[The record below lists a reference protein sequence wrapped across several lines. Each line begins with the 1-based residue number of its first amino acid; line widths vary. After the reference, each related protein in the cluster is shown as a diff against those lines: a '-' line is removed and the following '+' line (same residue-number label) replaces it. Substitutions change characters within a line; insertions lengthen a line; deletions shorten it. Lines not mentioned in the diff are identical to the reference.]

1 MYRSFI
7 LLLAIT
13 VVTAFTGV
21 ASLPA
26 ADDKPDTV
34 KPILLFNGK
43 DLTGWKFRG
52 PESKSKWVVGIAQ
65 LDEKDPSRLVVTHP
79 DKSAPGELQLINT
92 SGSLD
97 IYTDQK
103 FGDGTFE
110 IEVMVPKGSN
120 SGAYVMG
127 QYEVQIFDS
136 FGQKNLGYVDMGGI
150 YGVAAPKVNA
160 AKKPGEW
167 QKFVIEYLCA
177 ALRGRQEDRQCQVCQ
192 GYAQR
197 SGHPREPRSQGTD
210 RRKPE
215 CQGCSYRPPHASRR
229 PRPDRIP
236 LAQVHTETF
245 AAVEDSAPLID
256 EWQTI
261 RAFMMAGEVHGTGA

>member
-1 MYRSFI
+1 MYRGFI

-13 VVTAFTGV
+13 VVTVFTGV

-79 DKSAPGELQLINT
+79 EKSAPGELQLINT

-167 QKFVIEYLCA
+167 QKFVIEYLA
-177 ALRGRQEDRQCQVCQ
+177 PRFEDGKKTGNVKFVKVTLNDQVIHENLEVK
-192 GYAQR
+192 GPTGGSLNGKDVPR
-197 SGHPREPRSQGTD
+197 HFLKTPRE
-210 RRKPE
+210 
-215 CQGCSYRPPHASRR
+215 A
-229 PRPDRIP
+229 
-236 LAQVHTETF
+236 
-245 AAVEDSAPLID
+245 
-256 EWQTI
+256 
-261 RAFMMAGEVHGTGA
+261 GTGSGQMKGEQLQ